1 MFAKGG
7 CELPLHFI
15 QQGWGR
21 EADRK
26 GVHEAID
33 AGPEGREV
41 VDDVEV
47 IGSGRLVAVAKGC
60 RKGIMDGGRH
70 FGSGVD
76 GGFEAFRRGV
86 MSLPVGGREN
96 EDAFGHL
103 RRFSDGCV
111 GTVSGV

>member
-1 MFAKGG
+1 MVTKRG

-15 QQGWGR
+15 QQCWGC

-26 GVHEAID
+26 GVHEVIN

-47 IGSGRLVAVAKGC
+47 ICAGRLVAVAEGFGE
-60 RKGIMDGGRH
+60 GIMDGGRH
-70 FGSGVD
+70 SGSGVD